1 MEVATK
7 TNEIGGYLI
16 TSWRE
21 EPEIY
26 GGVGEPN
33 HPPQVGHHPE
43 PCAQHHH
50 LQEEEWHPSTNSP
63 TPKEQRERQSRGGV
77 ASTTGLQVS
86 TSMEV
91 SSSGRQPVCP
101 KEVLKHSKAGLED
114 AGGEEEG
121 SL

>member
-26 GGVGEPN
+26 GGVGEPS

-50 LQEEEWHPSTNSP
+50 LLEEGWRPSTNSS
-63 TPKEQRERQSRGGV
+63 TPGREVEEQRSPPQGYKF
-77 ASTTGLQVS
+77 LQAW
-86 TSMEV
+86 
-91 SSSGRQPVCP
+91 RCP
-101 KEVLKHSKAGLED
+101 HP
-114 AGGEEEG
+114 EG
-121 SL
+121 NLFAQRKC

>member
-7 TNEIGGYLI
+7 TNKIGGYLI

-26 GGVGEPN
+26 GGVVEPS

-50 LQEEEWHPSTNSP
+50 LLEEEWRPSTNSS
-63 TPKEQRERQSRGGV
+63 TPE
-77 ASTTGLQVS
+77 
-86 TSMEV
+86 EV
-91 SSSGRQPVCP
+91 VR
-101 KEVLKHSKAGLED
+101 
-114 AGGEEEG
+114 
-121 SL
+121 

>member
-26 GGVGEPN
+26 GGVGEPS

>member
-26 GGVGEPN
+26 GGAGEPS

-50 LQEEEWHPSTNSP
+50 LLEEEWRPSTNSS
-63 TPKEQRERQSRGGV
+63 TPE
-77 ASTTGLQVS
+77 
-86 TSMEV
+86 EV
-91 SSSGRQPVCP
+91 DR
-101 KEVLKHSKAGLED
+101 
-114 AGGEEEG
+114 
-121 SL
+121 

>member
-26 GGVGEPN
+26 GGVGEPS

-43 PCAQHHH
+43 LLAQHLQH
-50 LQEEEWHPSTNSP
+50 LLE
-63 TPKEQRERQSRGGV
+63 RGGV
-77 ASTTGLQVS
+77 HQLILSPKLQVS
-86 TSMEV
+86 TSVEV
-91 SSSGRQPVCP
+91 SSFRKYNYNFFKISTPP
-101 KEVLKHSKAGLED
+101 P
-114 AGGEEEG
+114 
-121 SL
+121 